1 MTDSAVKIFKFQFD
15 PLKIKSGPANSLV
28 HRLSTLLGELN
39 KLIKTLPVIH
49 RNHFLLAACNSNY
62 GGLRAVAQLWAEF
75 TQEMRY
81 RVERCIQIPG

>member
-1 MTDSAVKIFKFQFD
+1 MSTLQFD
-15 PLKIKSGPANSLV
+15 PLKIKSAPAGSLV
-28 HRLSTLLGELN
+28 HRLSTLLA
-39 KLIKTLPVIH
+39 I
-49 RNHFLLAACNSNY
+49 CNANY